1 MPGLQGRRDR
11 ASIARLHRQFERKPT
26 GMSDKEHP
34 VPTEINLHRKSRLL
48 EVTFSDGARFRFPC
62 EYLRVHSRAA
72 EEVTSDT
79 PVVGKENVNIDSI
92 EPQGNYAIRIVFDDG
107 HDTTAFSWE
116 TLYDLGKN
124 QEKHWQEYLERVKA
138 AGYRREHDQPGPVA
152 SEEMTLKVLYFNY
165 LVNKL
170 GKQEE
175 MVKLPRKLAP
185 DVESFLKVLA
195 RRKLDRGYL
204 LDPDTVRV
212 TVNRQFAELFTRL
225 EDGDEVGI
233 VPNSPTPP
241 PPPKS

>member
-1 MPGLQGRRDR
+1 
-11 ASIARLHRQFERKPT
+11 
-26 GMSDKEHP
+26 MSEKEHP

-48 EVTFSDGARFRFPC
+48 EITFSDGRRFRFPC
-62 EYLRVHSRAA
+62 EFLRVHSRAA
-72 EEVTSDT
+72 EEVTRDA
-79 PVVGKENVNIDSI
+79 PVVGKEKVNIDSI

-116 TLYDLGKN
+116 TLYDLGVN
-124 QEKHWQEYLERVKA
+124 QEKYWQAYLERVKA
-138 AGYRREHDQPGPVA
+138 AGYQRGSDDESD
-152 SEEMTLKVLYFNY
+152 EITLRVLYFNY

-175 MVKLPRKLAP
+175 TVKLPRRLAP

-204 LDPDTVRV
+204 LAPETVRV
-212 TVNRQFAELFTRL
+212 TVNRQFAEPFTKL

-241 PPPKS
+241 PPPRD